1 MLITKIGVDM
11 KKSIKCLAVLLIILM
26 PIAAYAEMWSPNRV
40 RVNLRVGGSN
50 ADGGIGGKTA
60 KVKCSSTT
68 TTVASCAATGL
79 ADSVVLSTMNLVEKE
94 VDRTMG
100 GLSIHYIMEMG
111 MIVGVHRYTTEYVT
125 SITQT
130 SDWAGTTDG
139 GATATAVG
147 ALIAAGLN
155 TAYGGAGTYLG
166 ARKVDGFINFLD
178 LGYFYDMKDIV
189 DGMNISGGIGLP
201 LLGVG
206 GSSTIYYG
214 PTGYALNGNVLTE
227 DLSADSGSAM
237 SYFVDFG
244 YAFGIHEALFSLR
257 NVKTESSATVSSTK
271 GIGKVTGEDKFA
283 SSGSSMNFSLGYGYI
298 F

>member
-1 MLITKIGVDM
+1 M
-11 KKSIKCLAVLLIILM
+11 KKSVKFLTVLFIVFLM
-26 PIAAYAEMWSPNRV
+26 PLAAYSEMWSPDRI

-50 ADGGIGGKTA
+50 ADGGIGGKDA
-60 KVKCSSTT
+60 KAT
-68 TTVASCAATGL
+68 CAANATTQAGCGAYSL
-79 ADSVVLSTMNLVEKE
+79 EDSVVLATMTLVEKE

-111 MIVGVHRYTTEYVT
+111 MIVGVHRFTTAYVT
-125 SITQT
+125 AITQT

-139 GATATAVG
+139 GAAASAVG
-147 ALIAAGLN
+147 AGTAISLN
-155 TAYGGAGTYLG
+155 TNYGGAGTLLG
-166 ARKVDGFINFLD
+166 ARKVEGFINFLD
-178 LGYFYDMKDIV
+178 LGYFYDMKDIM
-189 DGMNISGGIGLP
+189 DGMSISGGIGLP

-214 PTGYALNGNVLTE
+214 TTGYALNGNVLTE

-237 SYFVDFG
+237 SFFADFG

-271 GIGKVTGEDKFA
+271 GIGKVTGEDKFS

>member
-1 MLITKIGVDM
+1 MTKSV
-11 KKSIKCLAVLLIILM
+11 KYLAVLLIFLM
-26 PIAAYAEMWSPNRV
+26 PLSAFAESWWSPNRV

-79 ADSVVLSTMNLVEKE
+79 ADSVVLSTMSLVEKE

-111 MIVGVHRYTTEYVT
+111 MIVGVHRFTTEYVT
-125 SITQT
+125 AITQT

-139 GATATAVG
+139 GAAASAVG
-147 ALIAAGLN
+147 AGTATNLN
-155 TAYGGAGTYLG
+155 DTYGGAGTLLG

-189 DGMNISGGIGLP
+189 DGMSISGGIGLP

-244 YAFGIHEALFSLR
+244 YAFGIHEALFGLR

-271 GIGKVTGEDKFA
+271 GIGKVTGEDKFS

>member
-1 MLITKIGVDM
+1 M
-11 KKSIKCLAVLLIILM
+11 KKSVKFLAVLLIFLM
-26 PIAAYAEMWSPNRV
+26 PLSAFAESWWSPDRI

-50 ADGGIGGKTA
+50 ADGGIGGKSA

-68 TTVASCAATGL
+68 TTVASCAAAGL

-111 MIVGVHRYTTEYVT
+111 MIVGVHRFTTEYVT
-125 SITQT
+125 AITQT

-139 GATATAVG
+139 GAAASAVG
-147 ALIAAGLN
+147 AGTATSLN
-155 TAYGGAGTYLG
+155 ANYGGTGTLLG

-178 LGYFYDMKDIV
+178 LGYFYDMKDIM
-189 DGMNISGGIGLP
+189 DGMSISGGIGLP

-214 PTGYALNGNVLTE
+214 LTGYALNGNVMTE

-237 SYFVDFG
+237 SFFVDFG

-271 GIGKVTGEDKFA
+271 GIGKVTGEDKFS

>member
-1 MLITKIGVDM
+1 M
-11 KKSIKCLAVLLIILM
+11 KKLVKYLAILLIFLM
-26 PIAAYAEMWSPNRV
+26 PLSAFAEMWSPNRV

-60 KVKCSSTT
+60 KIKCTSTT
-68 TTVASCAATGL
+68 TTVASCAAYSL
-79 ADSVVLSTMNLVEKE
+79 ADSVVLSTMSLEEKE
-94 VDRTMG
+94 ASRTMG
-100 GLSIHYIMEMG
+100 GLSVHYIMEMG

-125 SITQT
+125 AITQT

-139 GATATAVG
+139 GAAATAVG
-147 ALIAAGLN
+147 AGVATGMN
-155 TAYGGAGTYLG
+155 TNYGGTGTSLG

-178 LGYFYDMKDIV
+178 LGYFYDMADIV
-189 DGMNISGGIGLP
+189 GGMSISGGIGLP
-201 LLGVG
+201 LLGAG

-214 PTGYALNGNVLTE
+214 ATGYALNGNLLTQ

-257 NVKTESSATVSSTK
+257 NVKTESSATVSLTE
-271 GIGKVTGEDKFA
+271 GIGKVTGEDKFT

>member
-1 MLITKIGVDM
+1 M
-11 KKSIKCLAVLLIILM
+11 KKLVKYLAILLIFLM
-26 PIAAYAEMWSPNRV
+26 PLSAFAEMWSPNRV

-60 KVKCSSTT
+60 KIKCTSTT
-68 TTVASCAATGL
+68 TTVASCAAYSL
-79 ADSVVLSTMNLVEKE
+79 ADSVVLSTMSLEEKE

-125 SITQT
+125 AITQT
-130 SDWAGTTDG
+130 SDWAGTTDQ

-147 ALIAAGLN
+147 AGIASGLN
-155 TAYGGAGTYLG
+155 TAYGGSGTSLG

-178 LGYFYDMKDIV
+178 LGYFYDMADIV
-189 DGMNISGGIGLP
+189 GGMSISGGIGLP
-201 LLGVG
+201 LLGAG

-214 PTGYALNGNVLTE
+214 ATGYALNGNLLTQ

-257 NVKTESSATVSSTK
+257 NVKTESSATVSLTE
-271 GIGKVTGEDKFA
+271 GIGKVTGEDKFT

>member
-1 MLITKIGVDM
+1 M
-11 KKSIKCLAVLLIILM
+11 KKSVKFLTVLFIVFLM
-26 PIAAYAEMWSPNRV
+26 PLAAYSEMWSPDRI

-50 ADGGIGGKTA
+50 ADGGIGAITG
-60 KVKCSSTT
+60 KVKCSNALTT
-68 TTVASCAATGL
+68 AACTLYGL
-79 ADSVVLSTMNLVEKE
+79 DADLVHTSMNAEEKE

-111 MIVGVHRYTTEYVT
+111 MIVGIHRFTTEYVT
-125 SITQT
+125 AITQT

-139 GATATAVG
+139 GATATFVG
-147 ALIAAGLN
+147 GGIATGLN
-155 TAYGGAGTYLG
+155 TAYGGAGTLLG

-189 DGMNISGGIGLP
+189 DGMSISGGIGLP

-214 PTGYALNGNVLTE
+214 PTGFALNGNVLTE

-271 GIGKVTGEDKFA
+271 GIGKVTGEDKFS

>member
-1 MLITKIGVDM
+1 M
-11 KKSIKCLAVLLIILM
+11 KKSVKFLTVLFVVFLM
-26 PIAAYAEMWSPNRV
+26 PLAAYSEMWSPDRI

-50 ADGGIGGKTA
+50 ADGGIGGKDA
-60 KVKCSSTT
+60 KAT
-68 TTVASCAATGL
+68 CAANATTQAGCGAYSL
-79 ADSVVLSTMNLVEKE
+79 EDSVVLATMTLVEKE

-111 MIVGVHRYTTEYVT
+111 MIVGVHRFTTEYVT
-125 SITQT
+125 AITQT

-139 GATATAVG
+139 GAAASAVG
-147 ALIAAGLN
+147 AGTATSLN
-155 TAYGGAGTYLG
+155 STYGGAGTLLG
-166 ARKVDGFINFLD
+166 ARKVEGFINFLD
-178 LGYFYDMKDIV
+178 LGYFYDMKDIM
-189 DGMNISGGIGLP
+189 DGMSISGGIGLP

-214 PTGYALNGNVLTE
+214 ATGYALNGGLLTE

-257 NVKTESSATVSSTK
+257 KITTEGSATVSRTK
-271 GIGKVTGEDKFA
+271 GLGKVLDKDKFE
-283 SSGSSMNFSLGYGYI
+283 SSGDYTSFS
-298 F
+298 

>member
-1 MLITKIGVDM
+1 
-11 KKSIKCLAVLLIILM
+11 M
-26 PIAAYAEMWSPNRV
+26 PLSAFAEMWSPNRV

-60 KVKCSSTT
+60 KIKCTSTT
-68 TTVASCAATGL
+68 TTVASCAAYSL
-79 ADSVVLSTMNLVEKE
+79 ADSVVLSTMSLEEKE
-94 VDRTMG
+94 ASRTMG
-100 GLSIHYIMEMG
+100 GLSVHYIMEMG

-125 SITQT
+125 AITQT

-139 GATATAVG
+139 GAAATAVG
-147 ALIAAGLN
+147 AGVATGMN
-155 TAYGGAGTYLG
+155 TNYGGSGTSLG

-178 LGYFYDMKDIV
+178 LGYFYDMADIV
-189 DGMNISGGIGLP
+189 GGMSISGGIGLP
-201 LLGVG
+201 LLGAG

-214 PTGYALNGNVLTE
+214 ATGYALNGNLLTQ

-257 NVKTESSATVSSTK
+257 NVKTESSATVSLTE
-271 GIGKVTGEDKFA
+271 GIGKVTGEDKFT

>member
-1 MLITKIGVDM
+1 M
-11 KKSIKCLAVLLIILM
+11 KKSVKFLTVLFIVFLM
-26 PIAAYAEMWSPNRV
+26 PLAAYSEMWSPDRI

-50 ADGGIGGKTA
+50 ADGGIGGKDA
-60 KVKCSSTT
+60 KAT
-68 TTVASCAATGL
+68 CAANATTQAGCGAYSL
-79 ADSVVLSTMNLVEKE
+79 EDSVVLATMTLVEKE

-111 MIVGVHRYTTEYVT
+111 MIVGVHRFTTAYVT
-125 SITQT
+125 AITQT

-139 GATATAVG
+139 GAAASAVG
-147 ALIAAGLN
+147 AGTATSLN
-155 TAYGGAGTYLG
+155 ANYGGTGTLLG

-178 LGYFYDMKDIV
+178 LGYFYDMKDIM
-189 DGMNISGGIGLP
+189 DGMSISGGIGLP

-214 PTGYALNGNVLTE
+214 ATGYALNGGLLTE

-271 GIGKVTGEDKFA
+271 GIGKVTGEDKFS

>member
-1 MLITKIGVDM
+1 MNKIV
-11 KKSIKCLAVLLIILM
+11 KSLAVLLIFLM
-26 PIAAYAEMWSPNRV
+26 PLSAFAEMWSPDRI

-60 KVKCSSTT
+60 KVKCSSTAT
-68 TTVASCAATGL
+68 TQASCGAYSL
-79 ADSVVLSTMNLVEKE
+79 ADSVVLSTMSLVEKE

-125 SITQT
+125 AITQT

-139 GATATAVG
+139 GAAATAVG
-147 ALIAAGLN
+147 AGVASGLN
-155 TAYGGAGTYLG
+155 AAYGGSGTSLA

-178 LGYFYDMKDIV
+178 LGYFYDMADIV
-189 DGMNISGGIGLP
+189 GGMSISGGIGLP
-201 LLGVG
+201 LLGAG

-214 PTGYALNGNVLTE
+214 ATGYALNGGLLTQ

-244 YAFGIHEALFSLR
+244 YAFGTHEALFGLR
-257 NVKTESSATVSSTK
+257 NIKTESSATVSTTE
-271 GIGKVTGEDKFA
+271 GVGLITGDDKFT
-283 SSGSSMNFSLGYGYI
+283 STGSSMSYSLGYGYI

>member
-1 MLITKIGVDM
+1 M
-11 KKSIKCLAVLLIILM
+11 KKSVKYLAVLLIFLM
-26 PIAAYAEMWSPNRV
+26 PLSAFAESWWSPDRI

-50 ADGGIGGKTA
+50 ADGGIGGKSA
-60 KVKCSSTT
+60 KAT
-68 TTVASCAATGL
+68 CAANATTQAGCGAYSL
-79 ADSVVLSTMNLVEKE
+79 EDSVVLATMSLVEKE

-111 MIVGVHRYTTEYVT
+111 MIVGVHRFTTAYVT
-125 SITQT
+125 AITQT

-139 GATATAVG
+139 GAAASAVG
-147 ALIAAGLN
+147 AGTATSLN
-155 TAYGGAGTYLG
+155 ANYGGTGTLLG

-178 LGYFYDMKDIV
+178 LGYFYDMKDIM
-189 DGMNISGGIGLP
+189 DGMSISGGIGLP

-214 PTGYALNGNVLTE
+214 ATGYALNGGVLTE

-237 SYFVDFG
+237 SFFVDYG

-271 GIGKVTGEDKFA
+271 GIGKVTGEDKFS

>member
-1 MLITKIGVDM
+1 
-11 KKSIKCLAVLLIILM
+11 
-26 PIAAYAEMWSPNRV
+26 
-40 RVNLRVGGSN
+40 
-50 ADGGIGGKTA
+50 
-60 KVKCSSTT
+60 
-68 TTVASCAATGL
+68 
-79 ADSVVLSTMNLVEKE
+79 MNLVEKE

-111 MIVGVHRYTTEYVT
+111 MIVGIHRYTTEYVT

-147 ALIAAGLN
+147 ALITAGLN
-155 TAYGGAGTYLG
+155 TEYGGAGTYLG

-189 DGMNISGGIGLP
+189 DGMSISGGIGLP

-214 PTGYALNGNVLTE
+214 ETGYALNGNVLTE

-271 GIGKVTGEDKFA
+271 GIGKVTGEDKFS

>member
-1 MLITKIGVDM
+1 M
-11 KKSIKCLAVLLIILM
+11 KKSVKFLAVLLIFLM
-26 PIAAYAEMWSPNRV
+26 PLSAFAESWWSPDRI

-50 ADGGIGGKTA
+50 ADGGIGAITG
-60 KVKCSSTT
+60 KVKCSNALTT
-68 TTVASCAATGL
+68 AACTLYGL
-79 ADSVVLSTMNLVEKE
+79 DADLVHTSMNAEEKE

-111 MIVGVHRYTTEYVT
+111 MIVGLHRFTTEYVT
-125 SITQT
+125 AITQL
-130 SDWAGTTDG
+130 SDWAGTTTDG
-139 GATATAVG
+139 ALAGAVG
-147 ALIAAGLN
+147 AGTAATLN
-155 TAYGGAGTYLG
+155 AAYGGAGTLLG
-166 ARKVDGFINFLD
+166 ARKVEGFINFLD
-178 LGYFYDMKDIV
+178 LGYFYDMKDIM
-189 DGMNISGGIGLP
+189 DGMSISGGIGLP

-214 PTGYALNGNVLTE
+214 ATGYALNGGLLTE

-237 SYFVDFG
+237 SFFADFG

-271 GIGKVTGEDKFA
+271 GIGKVTGEDKFS

>member
-1 MLITKIGVDM
+1 M
-11 KKSIKCLAVLLIILM
+11 KKSVKFLTVLFIVFLM
-26 PIAAYAEMWSPNRV
+26 PLAAYSEMWSPDRI

-50 ADGGIGGKTA
+50 ADGGIGGKDA
-60 KVKCSSTT
+60 KAT
-68 TTVASCAATGL
+68 CAANATTQAGCGAYSL
-79 ADSVVLSTMNLVEKE
+79 EDSVVLATMTLVEKE

-111 MIVGVHRYTTEYVT
+111 MIVGVHRFTTAYVT
-125 SITQT
+125 AITQT

-139 GATATAVG
+139 GAAASAVG
-147 ALIAAGLN
+147 AATATSLN
-155 TAYGGAGTYLG
+155 ANYGGTGTLLG
-166 ARKVDGFINFLD
+166 ARKVDGFINFLE

-189 DGMNISGGIGLP
+189 GGMSISGGIGLP

-214 PTGYALNGNVLTE
+214 TTGYALNGGLLEE

-237 SYFVDFG
+237 SFFADFG

-271 GIGKVTGEDKFA
+271 GIGKVTGEDKFS

>member
-1 MLITKIGVDM
+1 
-11 KKSIKCLAVLLIILM
+11 M
-26 PIAAYAEMWSPNRV
+26 PIAAYAEMWSPDRV

-50 ADGGIGGKTA
+50 ADGGIGGKSA
-60 KVKCSSTT
+60 KIKCSSTT
-68 TTVASCAATGL
+68 TTQAGCAVYSL
-79 ADSVVLSTMNLVEKE
+79 EDSVVLATMGLVEKE

-100 GLSIHYIMEMG
+100 GFSIHYIMEMG

-147 ALIAAGLN
+147 ALITAGLN
-155 TAYGGAGTYLG
+155 TTYGGAGTYLG

-189 DGMNISGGIGLP
+189 DGMSISGGIGLP

-214 PTGYALNGNVLTE
+214 PTGYALNGNVSTE

-244 YAFGIHEALFSLR
+244 YAFGIHEALFGLR
-257 NVKTESSATVSSTK
+257 NVKTESSATVSTTK
-271 GIGKVTGEDKFA
+271 GIGKVTGESKFE
-283 SSGSSMNFSLGYGYI
+283 SSGSSMSYSLAYGYI

>member
-1 MLITKIGVDM
+1 M
-11 KKSIKCLAVLLIILM
+11 KKSVKFLAVLLIFLM
-26 PIAAYAEMWSPNRV
+26 PLSAFAESWWSPDRV

-50 ADGGIGGKTA
+50 ADGGIGGKSA

-68 TTVASCAATGL
+68 TTVASCAAAGL

-111 MIVGVHRYTTEYVT
+111 MIVGIHRFTTEYVT
-125 SITQT
+125 AITQT

-139 GATATAVG
+139 GATATYVG
-147 ALIAAGLN
+147 GGIASGLN
-155 TAYGGAGTYLG
+155 TAYGGAGTLLG

-178 LGYFYDMKDIV
+178 LGYFYDMKDIM
-189 DGMNISGGIGLP
+189 DGMSISGGIGLP

-214 PTGYALNGNVLTE
+214 ATGYALNGNLMTE

-237 SYFVDFG
+237 SFFVDYG

>member
-1 MLITKIGVDM
+1 M
-11 KKSIKCLAVLLIILM
+11 KKSVKSLAILLIFLM
-26 PIAAYAEMWSPNRV
+26 PLSAFAESWWSPDRI

-50 ADGGIGGKTA
+50 AEGGIGGKTA

-68 TTVASCAATGL
+68 TTQAGCAAYSL
-79 ADSVVLSTMNLVEKE
+79 EDSVVLATMSLVEKE
-94 VDRTMG
+94 VDRSMG
-100 GLSIHYIMEMG
+100 GFSIHYIMEMG
-111 MIVGVHRYTTEYVT
+111 MIVGVHRFTTEYVT
-125 SITQT
+125 AITQT

-139 GATATAVG
+139 GAAATAVG
-147 ALIAAGLN
+147 AGTAVSLN
-155 TAYGGAGTYLG
+155 TSYGGAGTLLG

-178 LGYFYDMKDIV
+178 LGYFYDMKDIL
-189 DGMNISGGIGLP
+189 DGMSISGGIGLP

-214 PTGYALNGNVLTE
+214 TTGYALNGNVLTE

-271 GIGKVTGEDKFA
+271 GIGKVTGEDKFS